1 VSQTGLAWL
10 HCEADLI
17 GFYERLGYRQLTRHV
32 QLGPPAAS

>member
-32 QLGPPAAS
+32 HLGPSVPA